1 MSTSGSPALPG
12 GITVGRDVLPMAGSL
27 FNLARKVLI
36 ITDDGVPE
44 RYSRAVFDC
53 CPDASVYVIPHGERN
68 KTLGTVGAILSE
80 LLSQGFT
87 RGDALVAVGGGM
99 TGDITGFAAACYQR
113 GIDWYNVPTTLL
125 SQVDASVGGKTG
137 VNVDGVKN
145 IAGAFHHPCGVL
157 IDTATLETLPPRIYA
172 EGMAEV
178 IKMAATSDAALFSR
192 LEIGP
197 VPDEELV
204 RSALAIKMDIVQRD
218 PTEKGERAVLNF
230 GHTVGHAIEAAGAG
244 QYYHGEAVAAGMPYF
259 CSPAMAARLEAL
271 LRRFGLPVSDPF
283 SPETLMRYASRDKKH
298 SASGYK
304 TVWVS
309 APGSYRF
316 RTLTADELRQVIENH
331 KK

>member
-192 LEIGP
+192 LESGP

-283 SPETLMRYASRDKKH
+283 SPETLMHYASRDKKH